1 MLLLAMILETKSML
15 MWSDR
20 QLTSFEDLTPFVDL
34 FDLDDVL
41 NEMLLAFHINNLYF
55 NKR

>member
-20 QLTSFEDLTPFVDL
+20 QLTSFEYLTPFVDL

-55 NKR
+55 N